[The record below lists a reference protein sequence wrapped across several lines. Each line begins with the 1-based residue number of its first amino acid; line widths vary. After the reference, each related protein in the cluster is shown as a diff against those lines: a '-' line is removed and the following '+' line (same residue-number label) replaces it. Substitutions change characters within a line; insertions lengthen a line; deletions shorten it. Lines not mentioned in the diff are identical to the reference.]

1 MSIDFS
7 VRESKSNGKVSWVVD
22 QWNGPVTRFTDRV
35 EMKRFVRNNIL
46 HPAKP
51 TLVQLNVEEVE
62 KTKNN

>member
-7 VRESKSNGKVSWVVD
+7 VRETKLHGKTSWVVD

-62 KTKNN
+62 KLKNN